1 MYLFRYFGILNLGLT
16 IPMFADGFD
25 NDEEAENGFL
35 CIKKKKE
42 KTVLFNLYFG
52 VLVQTKNSES
62 LGTSATKCRSCEFNS
77 ILPHF

>member
-35 CIKKKKE
+35 CIRK
-42 KTVLFNLYFG
+42 
-52 VLVQTKNSES
+52 KNS
-62 LGTSATKCRSCEFNS
+62 S
-77 ILPHF
+77 I